1 MHLKLTNKTAFISA
15 AGRGIGRSIAKCL
28 AREGA
33 NLIINSRTQKDLES
47 LLEEIGDEA
56 KHKIFCA
63 DLTDSKNV
71 NKLIDFFVSNNQFPD
86 ILVHNLGGNLAITD
100 PLCPIEEWKKVQKIN
115 LEIPIEI
122 NSRVIPYM
130 KEKKW
135 GRICHTSSIAALEN
149 QGTPSYCAAKA
160 ALVAYTR
167 SLGRFVAKDGIVM
180 NTILPGAIY
189 TKGGYWDEMSVKNP
203 KHVEKYLNERMAIQR
218 FGTPEE
224 ISEVVTFLCSDL
236 ASFCIGSAFLV
247 DGGQGR
253 AFFAQE

>member
-1 MHLKLTNKTAFISA
+1 MNFKLTNRCAFISA

-33 NLIINSRTQKDLES
+33 NLIINSRTKEDLES
-47 LLEEIGDEA
+47 LLDELDEPK

-63 DLTDSKNV
+63 DLTGL
-71 NKLIDFFVSNNQFPD
+71 NKIQELFQFFTINKMMPD
-86 ILVHNLGGNLAITD
+86 IIVHNLGGNLSITD
-100 PLCPIEEWKKVQKIN
+100 PLCSIEEWKKVQRIN
-115 LEIPIEI
+115 LEVPIEI
-122 NSRVIPYM
+122 NRLIIPHM
-130 KEKKW
+130 REKKW
-135 GRICHTSSIAALEN
+135 GRICHTSSVAGLEN
-149 QGTPSYCAAKA
+149 QGAPAYCAAKA
-160 ALVAYTR
+160 ALIAYTR

-189 TKGGYWDEMSVKNP
+189 TEGGYWDKMSNTNP
-203 KHVEKYLNERMAIQR
+203 KHVEKYLKERMAIQR

-253 AFFAQE
+253 AFYAQE